1 MSHQRQHVG
10 IDDRRAGAFVFPD
23 LRQQRARNRDWNGRV
38 ARTNQVAKA
47 QFVRAVSVRIDQA
60 DRNGVDLRR
69 EDLTDDRVRAGF
81 VQRMLDAAPV
91 IDPLLDLESEPP
103 GNQRRRF
110 APANVVEDGHP
121 QTADLEHVAKALR
134 GDERDP
140 CALAFENGVR
150 RHGRPVHDLR
160 DLGDLHAAVADDGVE
175 TGCDTQAVVLRRR
188 QHLGAQHPSC
198 GVQAYEVGERAADI
212 DADSRFH

>member
-1 MSHQRQHVG
+1 
-10 IDDRRAGAFVFPD
+10 
-23 LRQQRARNRDWNGRV
+23 
-38 ARTNQVAKA
+38 
-47 QFVRAVSVRIDQA
+47 
-60 DRNGVDLRR
+60 
-69 EDLTDDRVRAGF
+69 
-81 VQRMLDAAPV
+81 MLDAAPV

-140 CALAFENGVR
+140 CALAFENSVR

-160 DLGDLHAAVADDGVE
+160 DLGDPYAAIADDGLE

-212 DADSRFH
+212 DADPRFHQWLTVGDDAIDARTSSPMRSAALLPRISSFSSVLRKLQCFLT